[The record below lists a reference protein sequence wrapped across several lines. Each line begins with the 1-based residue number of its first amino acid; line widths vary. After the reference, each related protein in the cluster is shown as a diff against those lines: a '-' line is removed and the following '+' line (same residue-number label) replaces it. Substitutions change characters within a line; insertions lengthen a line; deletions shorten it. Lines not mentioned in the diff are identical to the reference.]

1 MYVAQRSLFDNNL
14 ARLIHHQLFTH
25 ATLMFESNCLGGLDY
40 EATTAAIA
48 LAGVMLSFLPD
59 YTGTRI
65 VLARTKKLQRQSQDT
80 VTPTTT
86 SHDDSKS
93 GMQSRASATD
103 TPPANLDEESANLAK
118 MKVVIME
125 CGIIFHSLLIGL
137 TLVVAGDSSFKVLF
151 VVILFHQMF
160 EGLALGARIG
170 ALKTRMGSK
179 LLMATAFALV
189 TPIGMAIGIGV
200 LNQFNGNNPATI
212 ISIGTLDALSAGIL
226 LWVGLVELLAH
237 DWLYGELRYT
247 PLRLVMPA
255 AVSLIAGIV
264 LMSFLGKWA

>member
-1 MYVAQRSLFDNNL
+1 
-14 ARLIHHQLFTH
+14 
-25 ATLMFESNCLGGLDY
+25 MFENNCLDGLDY

-59 YTGTRI
+59 YIGTRI

-80 VTPTTT
+80 VLPGTT
-86 SHDDSKS
+86 HNESKS
-93 GMQSRASATD
+93 GMQSRD
-103 TPPANLDEESANLAK
+103 TAIDLTPANLDEESANLAK
-118 MKVVIME
+118 MKVMIME

-170 ALKTRMGSK
+170 ALKTRLGSK
-179 LLMATAFALV
+179 LIMATAFALV

-237 DWLYGELRYT
+237 DWLYGELRDA
-247 PLRLVMPA
+247 PLRLVIPA